1 MHVCVKLGLSVYK
14 EGKSYEKVYLEF
26 EPSLKVRVWLL
37 TVSAVPAGE
46 FRENWYSP
54 VWSTKKTPVYLT
66 AKL

>member
-1 MHVCVKLGLSVYK
+1 MHVCVRLGLSVYK

-37 TVSAVPAGE
+37 TVSAVPA
-46 FRENWYSP
+46 P

>member
-1 MHVCVKLGLSVYK
+1 MCASTKR
-14 EGKSYEKVYLEF
+14 ENTCEKVYLEF

-46 FRENWYSP
+46 FRENRYSP
-54 VWSTKKTPVYLT
+54 IWSTKKTPVYLT